1 MRHVTAPLHT
11 QHSAKEYVFR
21 LEQSAVRP
29 TSRPIVRPDLHV
41 LRGNSQAAAEARAT
55 LSAEV
60 RARLPTTEPDD
71 RSYTFSLF
79 RQVVDDAILKV
90 CGPSRRSCRKPW
102 LRTAPASNS
111 MQPLMHECNDI
122 RRRKRQVQMTIDE
135 LGDPDGDR
143 QTYLDRLRAQH
154 AAVKGQQQQFE
165 RDLERAYWND
175 VLAAHPTTAAD
186 SFQFFHTLK
195 HIQTGGKTKA
205 ARMSPFAPAEWK
217 DHFEFIS
224 SEEEFLTE
232 ERTAFIAT
240 LPVTDE
246 VRQLSLQL
254 DNPLSDQEID
264 AAVRGL
270 RSGAGGGDGVPPV
283 VLKVLCSD
291 DKLAADIRLLSVCL
305 GPHRPRIGNKRGWMA
320 PGGKCLFGRT
330 RSLFI
335 V

>member
-1 MRHVTAPLHT
+1 ML
-11 QHSAKEYVFR
+11 
-21 LEQSAVRP
+21 L
-29 TSRPIVRPDLHV
+29 SR
-41 LRGNSQAAAEARAT
+41 Q
-55 LSAEV
+55 
-60 RARLPTTEPDD
+60 
-71 RSYTFSLF
+71 
-79 RQVVDDAILKV
+79 
-90 CGPSRRSCRKPW
+90 
-102 LRTAPASNS
+102 
-111 MQPLMHECNDI
+111 
-122 RRRKRQVQMTIDE
+122 
-135 LGDPDGDR
+135 LG
-143 QTYLDRLRAQH
+143 
-154 AAVKGQQQQFE
+154 

-205 ARMSPFAPAEWK
+205 ARVSPFAPAEWK

-232 ERTAFIAT
+232 ELTAFIAT

-254 DNPLSDQEID
+254 DNPVSDQEID

-283 VLKVLCSD
+283 VLKVLYSD
-291 DKLAADIRLLSVCL
+291 DKLAADIRSFVRLLWSTPAKDWQHK
-305 GPHRPRIGNKRGWMA
+305 GMA
-320 PGGKCLFGRT
+320 PSGKCLFGRT
-330 RSLFI
+330 RNLFI